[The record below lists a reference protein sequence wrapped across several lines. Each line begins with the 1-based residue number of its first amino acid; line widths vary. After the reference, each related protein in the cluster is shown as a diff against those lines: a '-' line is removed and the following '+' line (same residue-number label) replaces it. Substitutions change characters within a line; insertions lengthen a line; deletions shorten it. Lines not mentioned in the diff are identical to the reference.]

1 MIFFLIVTSIFIY
14 ICMINSKST
23 FNWNSMKNLVIVL
36 SLLVVLSSGCE
47 MFGKKKR
54 AEQERTEEKAR
65 IKDSTDNA
73 NKLAKQAHDKKIKEE
88 QAKQDAIRKAEEER
102 KKLYKFHIIVGSFK
116 TPKYATAYND
126 FIGKKGYQTE
136 VLTNN
141 YNFQMVSIGA
151 YKSWGDA
158 VRELVKTREAV
169 EPTSW
174 IYIRN

>member
-1 MIFFLIVTSIFIY
+1 MRSLIV
-14 ICMINSKST
+14 
-23 FNWNSMKNLVIVL
+23 VL

-54 AEQERTEEKAR
+54 AEQAAIELKA
-65 IKDSTDNA
+65 KNDSI
-73 NKLAKQAHDKKIKEE
+73 AKAKKAKNDEKIKKQKE
-88 QAKQDAIRKAEEER
+88 AKAKKEAIRKVEEER

-126 FIGKKGYQTE
+126 LMGGKGYQTE
-136 VLTNN
+136 LITNN

-151 YKSWGDA
+151 FKSW
-158 VRELVKTREAV
+158 REAV
-169 EPTSW
+169 TELNKAREAIEPSSW

>member
-1 MIFFLIVTSIFIY
+1 
-14 ICMINSKST
+14 
-23 FNWNSMKNLVIVL
+23 MKNLVIVL

-54 AEQERTEEKAR
+54 AEQTAIELQRK
-65 IKDSTDNA
+65 KDSTLKA
-73 NKLAKQAHDKKIKEE
+73 QKAAKALKLKKQKEE

>member
-1 MIFFLIVTSIFIY
+1 MRNI
-14 ICMINSKST
+14 
-23 FNWNSMKNLVIVL
+23 VIVL

-54 AEQERTEEKAR
+54 AEQAAIELKAKNDSIAKAEK
-65 IKDSTDNA
+65 NA
-73 NKLAKQAHDKKIKEE
+73 KALKLKKQKEE
-88 QAKQDAIRKAEEER
+88 QARKDSIKKAEEAR
-102 KKLYKFHIIVGSFK
+102 RKLYKFHIIVGSFK

-141 YNFQMVSIGA
+141 YNFKMVSVGA

-158 VRELVKTREAV
+158 VRELVKAREAV

-174 IYIRN
+174 IYIRE